1 MNEVNQGAAFSPEG
15 PWKYTSPN
23 VKSGLVSARQ
33 IRLQKSSMSGI
44 LIGLVVSAELN
55 VAPSTDF
62 IPKKSS
68 TRMLMP

>member
-15 PWKYTSPN
+15 PWKYTS
-23 VKSGLVSARQ
+23 Q